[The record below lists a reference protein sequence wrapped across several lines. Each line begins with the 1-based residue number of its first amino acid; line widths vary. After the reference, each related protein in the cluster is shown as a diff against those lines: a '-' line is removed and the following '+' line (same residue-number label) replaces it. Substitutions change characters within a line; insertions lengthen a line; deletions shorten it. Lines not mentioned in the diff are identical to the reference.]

1 MDHVS
6 VSDIPHW
13 YAIHTKIN
21 QENRADDNL
30 RAWGVE
36 TFTPKIRERR
46 PNPFTGEPGVIT
58 KPLFPRYIF
67 AHFNAY
73 KLLHKINFTRGV
85 QSTVSVSGV
94 PSRVDDEII
103 EYIKSRR
110 GEDGFIRLG
119 EDLRS
124 GDRVIVNAGYL
135 KDFPGIFE
143 KRLKGEKRVSVLLTA
158 INYQCRVVIAQ
169 ACLRRA
175 S

>member
-1 MDHVS
+1 MDIVS

-21 QENRADDNL
+21 QENRADHNL

-46 PNPFTGEPGVIT
+46 YNPFTREPGFIT

-67 AHFNAY
+67 ARFSAY

-85 QSTVSVSGV
+85 QSVVSMGGV

-103 EYIKSRR
+103 AYIKSRQ
-110 GEDGFIRLG
+110 GEDDFIRIG
-119 EDLRS
+119 EDLRP
-124 GDRVIVNAGYL
+124 GDKVIINGGYL

-143 KRLKGEKRVSVLLTA
+143 KRLKGERRVSVLLTA
-158 INYQCRVVIAQ
+158 INYQGRVVIDQ
-169 ACLRRA
+169 DCLRRA